1 MGVIE
6 KIKDL
11 PDVIVDLIKEYIPLC
26 KLVFV
31 NSTYYKLY
39 HHTIKKQ
46 IPFFDNYIRDT
57 IRRDNDYV
65 FEQIIREN
73 YDIWLKKKQFVYKNM
88 IFNNYIYFVRYY
100 CIENNSEKCRLVIK
114 EYLSKGDLC
123 INQHKKNI
131 VKYIKWMN

>member
-1 MGVIE
+1 MGLLDSIS
-6 KIKDL
+6 DL
-11 PDVIVDLIKEYIPLC
+11 PDEIIELIKEYIPLC

-65 FEQIIREN
+65 FKQIIREN
-73 YDIWLKKKQFVYKNM
+73 YDIWLKKKQYAYKNM
-88 IFNNYIYFVRYY
+88 IFNNYIYFIRYY
-100 CIENNSEKCRLVIK
+100 CIENNSEKCRLLIK
-114 EYLSKGDLC
+114 EYLSKGDLS
-123 INQHKKNI
+123 INQHKKNVI
-131 VKYIKWMN
+131 KYIKWMN